1 MNKYLLD
8 IPERIETERL
18 YLRPYQAGDGSRYY
32 AAGVRN
38 REHLAEYESGNVL
51 LHLDNEQHAEAIV
64 RELAADWVS
73 RTCFFIGIY
82 EKTTDEWVGQVYAG
96 PTNWELP
103 EFTIGYVADV
113 NHEKKGYISEAV
125 RHVLQMLFEDLGAHR
140 VTSDCNENNV
150 RSIRLLERCGF
161 RKEGHLIE
169 NRKNPDG
176 SFHGDYLYA
185 MLRREYL
192 DL

>member
-1 MNKYLLD
+1 MNKYLVD
-8 IPERIETERL
+8 IPERVETERL
-18 YLRPYQAGDGSRYY
+18 YLRPYRTGDGSMYY
-32 AAGVRN
+32 AASLRN
-38 REHLAEYESGNVL
+38 RKHLAEYESGNVL
-51 LHLDNEQHAEAIV
+51 MHLEDEKHAEAMV
-64 RELAADWVS
+64 RELAADWIS
-73 RTCFFIGIY
+73 RKCFFMGIY
-82 EKTTDEWVGQVYAG
+82 EKSSDEWVGQVYIG

-113 NHEKKGYISEAV
+113 NHEKKGYVSEAV
-125 RHVLQMLFEDLGAHR
+125 RGILKMMFEDVGAHR
-140 VTSDCNENNV
+140 VKSDCNENNV

-161 RKEGHLIE
+161 RKEGPILE

-185 MLRREYL
+185 MLRREYS